1 MLICG
6 FYFLKI
12 EYFYVFCKYWVNL
25 QFFSVYIQKSYFAL
39 NKFVLIFFFWGGG
52 CGNNDL
58 KLKKKKSLPK
68 TQDKK
73 VQYYE
78 IQYFENY

>member
-1 MLICG
+1 MT
-6 FYFLKI
+6 
-12 EYFYVFCKYWVNL
+12 W
-25 QFFSVYIQKSYFAL
+25 
-39 NKFVLIFFFWGGG
+39 
-52 CGNNDL
+52 NN
-58 KLKKKKSLPK
+58 KKKKSLPK

>member
-1 MLICG
+1 MWVLLFKNRVLLCVLQILSKSAI
-6 FYFLKI
+6 F
-12 EYFYVFCKYWVNL
+12 FC
-25 QFFSVYIQKSYFAL
+25 IQKSHFAL
-39 NKFVLIFFFWGGG
+39 NKFVLIFFGGG
-52 CGNNDL
+52 ECGNNDL
-58 KLKKKKSLPK
+58 KLKKKEIIPK

>member
-1 MLICG
+1 MWVLLFKNRVLLCVLQILSKSAI
-6 FYFLKI
+6 F
-12 EYFYVFCKYWVNL
+12 FC
-25 QFFSVYIQKSYFAL
+25 IQKSYFAL
-39 NKFVLIFFFWGGG
+39 NKFVLIFFWGGGGG

>member
-25 QFFSVYIQKSYFAL
+25 QFFSVYKSHIL
-39 NKFVLIFFFWGGG
+39 HSINLCWFFLGGG